1 MTWFS
6 SDEAFTRFS
15 KKLVKLG
22 IDEKLKE
29 MGIQPGDTIRILDY
43 EFEYKE

>member
-6 SDEAFTRFS
+6 SDEAFSRFS
-15 KKLVKLG
+15 KKLKRLG
-22 IDEKLKE
+22 IEDELKE
-29 MGIQPGDTIRILDY
+29 MGIKQGDTIRILDY